1 MKEECTEQ
9 CDACK
14 LKCLVKSVK
23 CIVFGGNKISIAQGD
38 KKP

>member
-1 MKEECTEQ
+1 MEKECTKQ
-9 CDACK
+9 CATCK